1 MRLARTYEESK
12 IHQIWQR
19 SYRTPSMLALDAQ
32 IYDWI
37 AARVDAAGSWLD
49 AGCGYG
55 ERTVFLARRS
65 TDVTAVDVAP
75 SALRNAGETIA
86 AAGLSH
92 RVRFATASLEDA
104 PAGRTYSNVHCR
116 GVLMHI
122 PDWQRALKNLCASVE
137 CGGHLIVFENNMR
150 SLETAFVMLLRRFR
164 AGKSRITSTRG
175 GLEFWSEQDGLPFI
189 VRVADLQE
197 LRREMEANGVAW
209 LTCRPTAFVDPH
221 RVPRAL
227 RPLSDAFSR
236 LWFRLRLPFGSGVA
250 IIGRKT

>member
-1 MRLARTYEESK
+1 MRLAKTYEESK

-37 AARVDAAGSWLD
+37 GAKVDAAGSWLD

-75 SALRNAGETIA
+75 SALRNAAKTIA
-86 AAGLSH
+86 AAGLCD

-122 PDWQRALKNLCASVE
+122 PDWQTALKSLCASVE
-137 CGGHLIVFENNMR
+137 SGGHLIVFENDMR
-150 SLETAFVMLLRRFR
+150 SLEMALVMLLRRFR
-164 AGKSRITSTRG
+164 AGKSRITPTPG
-175 GLEFWSEQDGLPFI
+175 GLEFWREQDGLPFM
-189 VRVADLQE
+189 VRVADLHA
-197 LRREMEANGVAW
+197 LRRGMEANGVAW
-209 LTCRPTAFVDPH
+209 LTCRPTAFIDPH
-221 RVPRAL
+221 RFPRPL
-227 RPLSDAFSR
+227 RPLADAFSH
-236 LWFRLRLPFGSGVA
+236 LWFHLRLPFGSGVV
-250 IIGRKT
+250 IIGRKA